1 MQNGGY
7 PMNLKERIGH
17 FFDATLGWHV
27 PVKGIEGFD
36 GASFHATCKYCGKE
50 IMQDSQGNW
59 F

>member
-1 MQNGGY
+1 
-7 PMNLKERIGH
+7 MNLKERIGH